1 MPDGTMSI
9 TDMLN
14 SGQSIPP
21 ADALKLLKDGNER
34 FVTMHR
40 LVDPGVNPEI
50 RVSLT
55 GGQHP
60 YATILCCSD
69 SRVPP
74 EIVFDEGLGHLFVV
88 RVAGN
93 VITSATL
100 GSIEYATLHSTS
112 RLIVVMGHQSCGAV
126 TAATDLAQHHLG
138 DETSDIFDLLYRIVP
153 AVQQAQ
159 AEVGDD
165 DQQQLIEKAV
175 SNNVSMVVEQII
187 QRSQALRHM
196 VENDQVMVVGS
207 YYSLDTGEVSFYT

>member
-9 TDMLN
+9 TDRLK
-14 SGQSIPP
+14 SGQPISP
-21 ADALKLLKDGNER
+21 ADALELLKNGNER

-50 RVSLT
+50 RVSLR

-126 TAATDLAQHHLG
+126 TAATDLAQHHPG

-165 DQQQLIEKAV
+165 DQQRLIEKAV
-175 SNNVSMVVEQII
+175 SNNVAMVVEQII

-196 VENDQVMVVGS
+196 VENKAVMVVGG
-207 YYSLDTGEVSFYT
+207 YYSLDTGEVSFYE